1 MIRLTFVDNYILIYQ
16 KNLKVSMK
24 NVFLRHPEPLSTWN
38 IIVDINT
45 SFLNND
51 MHFLKNVNPI
61 NSIQNQ

>member
-24 NVFLRHPEPLSTWN
+24 NVLRHPEPPSTWN

>member
-1 MIRLTFVDNYILIYQ
+1 
-16 KNLKVSMK
+16 MK